1 MSSYIQ
7 RSAYLSI
14 TFGVKRIAIN
24 YQRATTA
31 QSAQKETYA
40 IYTGQHGISEPV
52 FYGDLAYKFKR
63 IVGNPHFSDQFKKII
78 KLYNKLDITWIS
90 CTVYSYD
97 FLFNYTTVDQA
108 SA

>member
-31 QSAQKETYA
+31 QNAYA
-40 IYTGQHGISEPV
+40 ICTGQHGISELV
-52 FYGDLAYKFKR
+52 FYGDLANKFKR
-63 IVGNPHFSDQFKKII
+63 IFGNPHFSDQFKKII
-78 KLYNKLDITWIS
+78 KLY
-90 CTVYSYD
+90 
-97 FLFNYTTVDQA
+97 
-108 SA
+108 